1 MNVEDIGRYAAYAA
15 LTLALLGLPLIGI
28 SNSECRFVGRADQ
41 DYAGGISEP
50 GNTGGLLA
58 FTLAPLLAIAALI
71 MLVRARR
78 ANQDPSRL
86 TITALILV
94 FPLSVVNFA
103 FFFVKGAFACGL

>member
-28 SNSECRFVGRADQ
+28 SNSECRFDGRA
-41 DYAGGISEP
+41 YAGGISEP

-103 FFFVKGAFACGL
+103 VFFVKGAFACGL